1 MAEAHQAAPA
11 TGAVGARERA
21 RTGIDRRTFTWRTL
35 AAAIVRPR
43 RRSARRDVDRHRN
56 FVDWHDPWL
65 LALTV
70 GVLMLSIAD
79 ALFTLTVLELG
90 AREVNPFMDA
100 LIQSDVR
107 AFAVWKMLL
116 TGVGVVILVALS
128 RLRVFRVIRVRHL
141 LQAVFVGYCA
151 LTWYHVTLLDRL
163 L

>member
-1 MAEAHQAAPA
+1 MAETHQAAPA
-11 TGAVGARERA
+11 TGARERA
-21 RTGIDRRTFTWRTL
+21 RTCTDRRTFTWRTL
-35 AAAIVRPR
+35 AMGIVRPR

-79 ALFTLTVLELG
+79 ALFTLTVLEPG

-141 LQAVFVGYCA
+141 LQAVFIGYCV